1 LADAAN
7 GVATVWSTLWEDTV
21 EITGKVTK
29 QRHPM
34 AVHARIASDGQMVS
48 GSELTVGGS
57 GAAGPPGTSEFTP
70 ILPDHAVKPGDSW
83 SRTYEQAN
91 PFGEGTLHVSVSGSL
106 VSVEPDDSGHDVA
119 LIKTSATVPLDL
131 TIDAAKVADSMD
143 LGRMPAK
150 TKIAFSGS
158 IDATGFSW
166 VDVPTQQLL
175 KSTTDAHFHLK
186 MTIRGAEPEVP
197 DGTVISI
204 DGSVQMGLTQTSA
217 PTLTV

>member
-1 LADAAN
+1 
-7 GVATVWSTLWEDTV
+7 TV
-21 EITGKVTK
+21 
-29 QRHPM
+29 Q
-34 AVHARIASDGQMVS
+34 ARIASDGRMVS
-48 GSELTVGGS
+48 GSELTLGGS
-57 GAAGPPGTSEFTP
+57 GAAGLPGTSEFTP

-186 MTIRGAEPEVP
+186 MTIRGAEPDVP